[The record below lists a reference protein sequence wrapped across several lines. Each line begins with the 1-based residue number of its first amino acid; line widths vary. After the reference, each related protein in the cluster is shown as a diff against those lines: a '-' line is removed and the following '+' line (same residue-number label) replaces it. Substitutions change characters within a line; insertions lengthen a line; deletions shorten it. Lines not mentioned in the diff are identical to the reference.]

1 LLNGEHPMTPTQKQL
16 VKTSFAQVA
25 PIAGTAATLF
35 YGRLFELDPTLKPLF
50 KGDMAE
56 QGRKLMKTLATA
68 VNSLDKLDELVPVVE
83 ELGRKHVS
91 YGVKAQHYD
100 TVGSAL
106 LWTLEVGLG
115 KDFTPDVKEAWT
127 VVYGVL
133 AGAMKGAAYASS
145 DAAECR
151 TNAFRFCP

>member
-1 LLNGEHPMTPTQKQL
+1 MTPTQKQL

-25 PIAGTAATLF
+25 PIAEQAATLF
-35 YGRLFELDPTLKPLF
+35 YGRLFELDPALKPLF

-83 ELGRKHVS
+83 SLGKKHVS
-91 YGVKAQHYD
+91 YGVKPQHYD

-106 LWTLEVGLG
+106 LWTLEAGLG
-115 KDFTPDVKEAWT
+115 KAFTPDVKEAWT

-133 AGAMKGAAYASS
+133 AGAMKGAAYAPS
-145 DAAECR
+145 AEAGC
-151 TNAFRFCP
+151 